1 MADYSN
7 VIKLDSFPSLE
18 VDTGYRPAIR
28 LESLHSLEIKAGG
41 YQPAFTIEYFVDNRP
56 KSGQINP
63 RRL

>member
-1 MADYSN
+1 MADYTN
-7 VIKLDSFPSLE
+7 VIKLDPFPSFE

-28 LESLHSLEIKAGG
+28 LDSFPSFEVFGG
-41 YQPAFTIEYFVDNRP
+41 FRPAITIEYFVDNRP